1 MPLLEQVLEKNQGN
15 VKLVYKNLPLR
26 IHDMAEPAARAAL
39 AANKQGKFWEY
50 HDQLFA
56 EEKITG
62 SSLDRIAKEI
72 NLDLK
77 QFKKD
82 MDSQELRQLVKS
94 DIAEANTLGVT
105 GTPTI
110 FVNGKRLKQRSLQG
124 FQALIDQELRKS
136 K

>member
-1 MPLLEQVLEKNQGN
+1 VLEKNEN
-15 VKLVYKNLPLR
+15 TVKLVFKNLPLK

-56 EEKITG
+56 EEKITR
-62 SSLDRIAKEI
+62 SSLDRIAKKI

-82 MDSQELRQLVKS
+82 MDSQELRQQVIT
-94 DIAEANTLGVT
+94 DIAEANKLEVT

-124 FQALIDQELRKS
+124 FQRLIDQELRNS

>member
-26 IHDMAEPAARAAL
+26 IHVMAEPAARAAL

-72 NLDLK
+72 NLCL
-77 QFKKD
+77 
-82 MDSQELRQLVKS
+82 LYTS
-94 DIAEANTLGVT
+94 DAADDFAV
-105 GTPTI
+105 
-110 FVNGKRLKQRSLQG
+110 V
-124 FQALIDQELRKS
+124 
-136 K
+136 

>member
-1 MPLLEQVLEKNQGN
+1 MLEKNQN
-15 VKLVYKNLPLR
+15 TVKLVFKNLPLK
-26 IHDMAEPAARAAL
+26 IHDMAEPAALAAL

-56 EEKITG
+56 EEKITR
-62 SSLDRIAKEI
+62 STVDRIAKEI

-77 QFKKD
+77 LFKKD
-82 MDSQELRQLVKS
+82 MDSQELRQQVIN
-94 DIAEANTLGVT
+94 DIAEANKLGVT

-124 FQALIDQELRKS
+124 FQALIDQELRKG